1 MERFK
6 PWKELVLALKSI
18 ADAIEGGN
26 DSEGSGGIDNTI
38 YVYEGDNRVMLINR
52 NFDNS
57 KFSLDFSNPSS
68 LGTINLLGDILNQ
81 EGVDILNNIIDSLIG
96 ENSYTYAIA
105 AFLTTD
111 GESSMFPIFLL
122 TKTDN
127 KIMLQGDFLGRKYFE
142 TTEKFSVND
151 EVKTEEQH

>member
-26 DSEGSGGIDNTI
+26 DSEGSGEIDNTI
-38 YVYEGDNRVMLINR
+38 YVYDGPNIQILVNR

-81 EGVDILNNIIDSLIG
+81 EGVDILNDIIDFLIG

-105 AFLTTD
+105 AFLKA
-111 GESSMFPIFLL
+111 GEESAFLPMFLL
-122 TKTDN
+122 TKQKN
-127 KIMLQGDFLGRKYFE
+127 KIMLQSDLFGNKYFE
-142 TTEKFSVND
+142 TTERFSADDVIKL
-151 EVKTEEQH
+151 ESE

>member
-6 PWKELVLALKSI
+6 PWKELVLALRSI

-38 YVYEGDNRVMLINR
+38 YVYNGANETMLINR

-57 KFSLDFSNPSS
+57 KFSFEVNNPSS
-68 LGTINLLGDILNQ
+68 LETINLLGDILNQ
-81 EGVDILNNIIDSLIG
+81 EGVDILNNIIDILIG
-96 ENSYTYAIA
+96 KNSYTYAIA
-105 AFLTTD
+105 AFLTHD
-111 GESSMFPIFLL
+111 GEGIFAPIFLL

-127 KIMLQGDFLGRKYFE
+127 KIKLQGDFLVGKYFE
-142 TTEKFSVND
+142 TTEKFSIND
-151 EVKTEEQH
+151 EVKTEGRY

>member
-6 PWKELVLALKSI
+6 PWKELVLALRSI

-26 DSEGSGGIDNTI
+26 DSEGSGEIDNTI
-38 YVYEGDNRVMLINR
+38 YVYNGANRIILVNR

-57 KFSLDFSNPSS
+57 KFSLEFNNPSS
-68 LGTINLLGDILNQ
+68 LETINLLGDILNQ
-81 EGVDILNNIIDSLIG
+81 EGVDILNNIIDFLIG

-105 AFLTTD
+105 AFLTHD
-111 GESSMFPIFLL
+111 GEGTFFPIFLL
-122 TKTDN
+122 TKTNN
-127 KIMLQGDFLGRKYFE
+127 KIRLQGEFLFGKYFE

>member
-6 PWKELVLALKSI
+6 PWKELVLALRSI

-26 DSEGSGGIDNTI
+26 DSEGSGEIDNTI
-38 YVYEGDNRVMLINR
+38 YVYNGANETMLVNR

-57 KFSLDFSNPSS
+57 KFSLEFNNPSS
-68 LGTINLLGDILNQ
+68 LENINLLGDILNQ
-81 EGVDILNNIIDSLIG
+81 EGVDILNNIIDFLIG

-105 AFLTTD
+105 AFLAHD
-111 GESSMFPIFLL
+111 GEGTFVPVFLL

-127 KIMLQGDFLGRKYFE
+127 KIMLQSDLFSRKYFE
-142 TTEKFSVND
+142 TTDKFSVND
-151 EVKTEEQH
+151 EVKTEGKQ

>member
-6 PWKELVLALKSI
+6 PWKELVLALRSI
-18 ADAIEGGN
+18 ADAIDGGK
-26 DSEGSGGIDNTI
+26 GSGESGEIDNTI
-38 YVYEGDNRVMLINR
+38 YVYDGPNRQILVNR

-81 EGVDILNNIIDSLIG
+81 EGIDILNNIIDFLIG

-105 AFLTTD
+105 TFLKAGKESAFLP
-111 GESSMFPIFLL
+111 MFLL
-122 TKTDN
+122 TKVNN
-127 KIMLQGDFLGRKYFE
+127 KIMLQSDLLNRKYFE
-142 TTEKFSVND
+142 TTDKFSVND